1 VDVDDKVG
9 YQLDRK
15 VASEKFTLLLAC
27 AMHMTNARA
36 KVKATR
42 PVILESCR
50 CDDYD
55 YVRGISLR
63 KSAAFHERKETAT
76 GRNRDKQRE
85 REREREREKFTLN
98 R

>member
-15 VASEKFTLLLAC
+15 AASEKFTLLLAC
-27 AMHMTNARA
+27 AIRMTNARA

-50 CDDYD
+50 YDDYD

-63 KSAAFHERKETAT
+63 KAAAFHERKETES
-76 GRNRDKQRE
+76 G
-85 REREREREKFTLN
+85 EKK

>member
-15 VASEKFTLLLAC
+15 AASEKFTLLLAR
-27 AMHMTNARA
+27 AMRMTNARA

-42 PVILESCR
+42 PATFYSHA
-50 CDDYD
+50 DYN

-63 KSAAFHERKETAT
+63 KAATFHESQETAR
-76 GRNRDKQRE
+76 GRKINRKVYTS
-85 REREREREKFTLN
+85 FANN
-98 R
+98 RARNP